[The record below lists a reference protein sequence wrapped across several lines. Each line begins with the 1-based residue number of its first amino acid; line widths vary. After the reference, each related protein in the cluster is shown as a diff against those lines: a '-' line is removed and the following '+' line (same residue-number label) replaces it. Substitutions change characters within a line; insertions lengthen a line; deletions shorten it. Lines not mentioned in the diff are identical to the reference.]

1 MSDIAC
7 RSCGTMNDV
16 QDHRCARCGR
26 RLHMAAPQST
36 PDSYPVIGRS
46 GAATATAAA
55 FESFPG
61 GAPTDVPEHVDHQPS
76 LFREGAGSPKVVPI
90 PTLTPLRPSVREGA
104 GARRVSPRT
113 RPNAPRARTNPDS
126 QQALD
131 LQEAQGS
138 AMHGHASGMV
148 LQPGSAMHRELNLA
162 DVPVALPTH
171 RMLAA
176 AVDMSIVVIAL
187 GLFLGVYSLL
197 MLVLNGTSG
206 IVIDR
211 QTLPLMGAA
220 TVLFALFYR
229 ALWCLANG
237 DTPGMRFAGLRL
249 VDFDGR
255 FPDREQRLRPRGGR
269 NPEPGCGRAGAGM
282 GSGGRREPHV
292 ARPHLEDLPYAGL
305 DIPCLLSTIFFKHY
319 LSGPLAVIRM

>member
-1 MSDIAC
+1 M
-7 RSCGTMNDV
+7 
-16 QDHRCARCGR
+16 
-26 RLHMAAPQST
+26 
-36 PDSYPVIGRS
+36 DS
-46 GAATATAAA
+46 
-55 FESFPG
+55 
-61 GAPTDVPEHVDHQPS
+61 
-76 LFREGAGSPKVVPI
+76 
-90 PTLTPLRPSVREGA
+90 
-104 GARRVSPRT
+104 
-113 RPNAPRARTNPDS
+113 
-126 QQALD
+126 
-131 LQEAQGS
+131 
-138 AMHGHASGMV
+138 HASGMV

-255 FPDREQRLRPRGGR
+255 FPDREQR
-269 NPEPGCGRAGAGM
+269 CA
-282 GSGGRREPHV
+282 REV
-292 ARPHLEDLPYAGL
+292 AAILSLAAAGL
-305 DIPCLLSTIFFKHY
+305 GLVWALVDEESLTWHDHISKTFPT
-319 LSGPLAVIRM
+319 PA